1 VPRFLFRNFALFFT
15 PVTESKALR
24 LIIPFLLET
33 METIVGEKAKAREVG
48 RRLNNKKKD
57 GSVQFSWSRDKDNYV
72 LSKYQKTNIH

>member
-1 VPRFLFRNFALFFT
+1 
-15 PVTESKALR
+15 
-24 LIIPFLLET
+24 